1 MPHLQDLTVDWV
13 SLVDRAAVRD
23 PQNKSE
29 PRRFLLW
36 KREGTT
42 TPTADKG
49 GDHMTTTEDELRA
62 AVDKAEQDAKEAREA
77 QEKAEKERDDALAK
91 AAEAEEKDGD
101 DEKDGGAEAE
111 VNKADLPPA
120 VRAALEK
127 AEEREKEATRKADE
141 AMLKAEAADK
151 IAKEERDTRVT
162 QEFITKAEG
171 FKALPVKPASFGP
184 VLKRASEKLDKADFD
199 ALDELLKAADEQIA
213 KGDLFK
219 EMGAG
224 VGGSVLPSDSLG
236 ELQRKAE
243 ELRKNDSGL
252 SKADA
257 EIRVMK
263 EDPEL
268 QARYLAEQRG

>member
-1 MPHLQDLTVDWV
+1 MSHLQDLTVDWV

-42 TPTADKG
+42 PPTAREG
-49 GDHMTTTEDELRA
+49 GDHMQKTEDELRA
-62 AVDKAEQDAKEAREA
+62 AVEKAEKDAQEARIA

-91 AAEAEEKDGD
+91 ATEAEEKDKD
-101 DEKDGGAEAE
+101 DDRDGGAEAE

-141 AMLKAEAADK
+141 AMAKAEAADK

-171 FKALPVKPASFGP
+171 YKALPVKATDFGP
-184 VLKRASEKLDKADFD
+184 VLKRAAEKLEKADFD
-199 ALDELLKAADEQIA
+199 VIEELLKAADEQIA
-213 KGDLFK
+213 RGSLFK
-219 EMGAG
+219 EMGAN
-224 VGGSVLPSDSLG
+224 VGGSVLPSDALG

-243 ELRKNDSGL
+243 ELRKSDSNL

-257 EIRVMK
+257 EMRVMK
-263 EDPEL
+263 EDPDL